1 MISLKN
7 SIDEM
12 ALESLCDMRLAQP
25 PKDRLHYF
33 DLVMEG
39 SIETK
44 ANLLQKLYTDIVSKS
59 NMDVGQIPDSQGV
72 ITKYKGYKTMCEAM
86 GYLNQL
92 FQGTPSDE
100 ITMMNKLHDIIISC
114 RKDYEFGYKFDV
126 ELLKIS
132 YCVSVLT
139 LHELINICILTYT
152 TEMRKDAGIKLDFKK
167 IKKKDV
173 LVIRGAKSLIKSYET
188 GQWTKLTNE
197 IKKDPTIIGIGNG
210 VVATEAIS
218 VKGFTDAVNK
228 FGDKLFATKSIGDTV
243 DAAKTAYK
251 NLPGFIKIPAT
262 IIAGSITIFIALR
275 TLVNVFFCS
284 SSKLRDF
291 LRTQQ
296 EFINFAV
303 QQEKED
309 GTLDTV
315 ISKHTKLADRLGNI
329 ASFIE
334 VHILKTNVDAK
345 KALEV
350 SDKENFSKEELNNV
364 STFGGE
370 ISF

>member
-1 MISLKN
+1 MVSLKN
-7 SIDEM
+7 SLDEM
-12 ALESLCDMRLAQP
+12 ALESLYDMRLAQP

-33 DLVMEG
+33 DVVMEG
-39 SIETK
+39 SVETK

-72 ITKYKGYKTMCEAM
+72 LTKYKGYKTMTEAM

-100 ITMMNKLHDIIISC
+100 ITMMNKLHDIIIAC

-126 ELLKIS
+126 EILKIS

-139 LHELINICILTYT
+139 LYELINICILAYT
-152 TEMRKDAGIKLDFKK
+152 TEMRKDAGIKFDFKK

-188 GQWTKLTNE
+188 GQWSKLTNE
-197 IKKDPTIIGIGNG
+197 IKKDPSIIGIGNG
-210 VVATEAIS
+210 VVATEGIS
-218 VKGFTDAVNK
+218 LKGFTDAAKKVD
-228 FGDKLFATKSIGDTV
+228 GMLFKDTSIGDAV
-243 DAAKTAYK
+243 DSAKKAI
-251 NLPGFIKIPAT
+251 NNIPGIVKIPAM
-262 IIAGSITIFIALR
+262 IIVGAIAVLISVR
-275 TLVNVFFCS
+275 TLVNFFFCS

-296 EFINFAV
+296 DFINFVV

-334 VHILKTNVDAK
+334 VHILKTNTDAK
-345 KALEV
+345 KAIEA
-350 SDKENFSKEELNNV
+350 SDKDNFSKDELT
-364 STFGGE
+364 STSSFGGD